1 MLDIVPNYHR
11 IQFQGK
17 FMIQTHEN
25 AEKHHSEPKLGL
37 PIFFYKSGSYTLIHA
52 IILHIFKGKLK
63 NQTWENGEKPNFGSE
78 FGVFGLN
85 LGPPKIFFRGFYLY

>member
-1 MLDIVPNYHR
+1 
-11 IQFQGK
+11 
-17 FMIQTHEN
+17 MIQTHEN